1 MLKCVFSLISAEQ
14 RVKMAA
20 NERRREHYE
29 EQSNEY
35 EDYLEEERNGE
46 TDLRLIILA
55 SRKEKHA
62 VQKLYGIRIAD
73 RAASLIRGWW
83 QPWLS
88 ETLYQWLGIII
99 QNAWLV
105 TLDSCTD
112 LKVNSKFGT
121 VDDI

>member
-1 MLKCVFSLISAEQ
+1 MLKCVFSLILAEQ
-14 RVKMAA
+14 RVKMAT

-62 VQKLYGIRIAD
+62 VQKL
-73 RAASLIRGWW
+73 
-83 QPWLS
+83 
-88 ETLYQWLGIII
+88 
-99 QNAWLV
+99 
-105 TLDSCTD
+105 
-112 LKVNSKFGT
+112 
-121 VDDI
+121 